1 MRRFMAFLLLISM
14 FLLPVFVSCVPS
26 GYEEGSVN
34 PNKPPEYNPNGTAPA
49 PPPADDSSSSDDT
62 SSSDDSGQ

>member
-34 PNKPPEYNPNGTAPA
+34 PNKPPEYNPNGAAQPA
-49 PPPADDSSSSDDT
+49 PADDSSNSSDSGSTDN
-62 SSSDDSGQ
+62 SGQ